1 MSWSQKWLCI
11 LIRIRIALN
20 WIIAIFFAFCFAI
33 TGRMYMSS
41 FPVSYVFVIFTCVVE
56 ATVILPYFLESIKN
70 AEFNKEGE

>member
-1 MSWSQKWLCI
+1 MSWSQKWLCL
-11 LIRIRIALN
+11 LIRICIALN

-41 FPVSYVFVIFTCVVE
+41 FPVSYVFVIFTCVID

-70 AEFNKEGE
+70 AGFNKEGG